1 MKVFIRNIIRSCFVL
16 SILFIG
22 RFHVSSQL
30 SESFTGIQGSVR
42 YGFLLPHRST
52 MEHLVQGHS
61 AAVELGV
68 TYQMNGSRSWHQD
81 FNLPSVSFVLN
92 YMDFGNI
99 DVLGSGIGS
108 QITTY
113 LPYFR
118 KNGLSFGSRLGAGIG
133 FASKKFNQDKN
144 AKNNAIGSHLNALV
158 SFGFKLEKQFLKNS
172 LALEL
177 NMTHFSNGAYKLPNL
192 GLNLPFLGV
201 QFSHY
206 FNALQY
212 NEVEELDTPLISTEL
227 ARWSWYSQLIV
238 STKQIYPTGGSNYG
252 VMSLTN
258 FVQYL
263 IGSKSSLEGGIDLI
277 YNQSIIRAVPGD
289 YGGEK
294 NFQTG
299 VYLGYV
305 LNVHKVDFV
314 AGMGRYIYNPLK
326 PNGDWYHKLGTRIQL
341 SDNLSANIMIKAHW
355 AKADYFEYGITY
367 QW

>member
-1 MKVFIRNIIRSCFVL
+1 MKHFTKNINR
-16 SILFIG
+16 LFIALAIFFLG
-22 RFHVSSQL
+22 DFHVNSQL
-30 SESFTGIQGSVR
+30 SESFTGIQGSVK
-42 YGFLLPHRST
+42 YGYLLPHRST

-68 TYQMNGSRSWHQD
+68 TYQMDGSRSWHHD

-92 YMDFGNI
+92 YMDFGNR

-118 KNGLSFGSRLGAGIG
+118 KNGWSFGSRLGAGIG
-133 FASKKFNQDKN
+133 VSSKKFNQKEN

-158 SFGFKLEKQFLKNS
+158 TFGFKLEKQFLKNS

-192 GLNLPFLGV
+192 GLNLPFLGI

-206 FNALQY
+206 LENLEY
-212 NEVEELDTPLISTEL
+212 RKPKELDLPVVHAEL
-227 ARWSWYSQLIV
+227 ARWSWHTQLIV

-252 VMSLTN
+252 VLSLTN
-258 FVQYL
+258 FAQYL
-263 IGSKSSLEGGIDLI
+263 IGSKSAIEGGIDLI
-277 YNQSIIRAVPGD
+277 YNQSIVREVPGD
-289 YGGEK
+289 YGAEK

-299 VYLGYV
+299 AYLGYI
-305 LNVHKVDFV
+305 LKVHKVDFLV
-314 AGMGRYIYNPLK
+314 GMGRYIYNPLR

-341 SDNLSANIMIKAHW
+341 SEKISANIMIKAHW
-355 AKADYFEYGITY
+355 AKADYFEYGIAY